1 MPLFSFFL
9 FSEEDPMQ
17 GAIDLVHLITII
29 ALALLAVVILV
40 LAVGSAKSGKMDTRS
55 LTYGAV
61 CVATSF
67 VLSFLKY
74 SMPFGGSVTLAS
86 LIPLFLYAY
95 AFGPVKGLLAG
106 VVYGLLQFV
115 QDAWFLNGLQFLLD
129 YPLAFGTVA
138 LAGVFR
144 KPFRDKPAA
153 AFCGMAAFMVCRVI
167 MHLFSGIIFAQAGMV
182 SDTLFG
188 PAENFGPVLYSL
200 IYNLTYLVP
209 DFAICF
215 AALGVLVGSKSFNTL
230 IGMMDRP
237 LIRSAESTPKEPVS
251 KN

>member
-1 MPLFSFFL
+1 MPLFNLFL

-17 GAIDLVHLITII
+17 GTIDLVHLITVI
-29 ALALLAVVILV
+29 ALALLAVVIIV
-40 LAVGSAKSGKMDTRS
+40 LAVSSAKSGKTDTRS

-61 CVATSF
+61 CVAASF

-129 YPLAFGTVA
+129 YPLAFAGVA

-153 AFCGMAAFMVCRVI
+153 AFCGLAAFMICRVI
-167 MHLFSGIIFAQAGMV
+167 MHLFSGIIFVEAGMV
-182 SDTLFG
+182 SDTIFG
-188 PAENFGPVLYSL
+188 PGSQFAPVVYSL
-200 IYNLTYLVP
+200 IYNLTYLIP

-230 IGMMDRP
+230 VGMMQRP
-237 LIRSAESTPKEPVS
+237 ALKKPANEDPDA